1 MILDDAFRLQLYTL
15 PSHFCNNF
23 LVRRQFNQALLMDT
37 MDHQWIQY
45 DHKSIWSFAAMDFL
59 DFDFSQLKVKHPSVR
74 QL

>member
-23 LVRRQFNQALLMDT
+23 LVRRQFNQVLLMDT

-45 DHKSIWSFAAMDFL
+45 DHK
-59 DFDFSQLKVKHPSVR
+59 KVYGLLLLWTFWTLTFPS
-74 QL
+74 